1 LRRITLLK
9 KLFIGNLPTDVSEQA
24 VTAMCSEFG
33 PVHSVRLATDRLTGK
48 FRGFCLVEMDSQ
60 QAKAAIA
67 ALDGRRLG
75 EKSLRVRFDDV
86 RGPRGRRHR

>member
-1 LRRITLLK
+1 LK
-9 KLFIGNLPTDVSEQA
+9 KLFIGNLPEDVSEAA
-24 VTAMCSEFG
+24 VTAMCSQFG
-33 PVHSVRLATDRLTGK
+33 LVRSVRLATDRLTGR

-67 ALDGRRLG
+67 ALDGTRLG
-75 EKSLRVRFDDV
+75 DKSLRVRFDDI